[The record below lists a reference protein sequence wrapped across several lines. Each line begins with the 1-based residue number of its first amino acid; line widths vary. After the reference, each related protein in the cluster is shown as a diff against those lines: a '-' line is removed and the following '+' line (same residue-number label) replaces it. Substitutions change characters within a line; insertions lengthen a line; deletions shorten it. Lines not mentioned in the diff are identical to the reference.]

1 MQKKKQ
7 RRNFETQAI
16 INLLAECEPKD
27 TVTYAEMQAKMNC
40 DPQGF
45 TGRGYVR
52 SALNVIQDERGFVF
66 DCVENVGYVR
76 LTNEQIATLVPK
88 KMRKRIE
95 SVSRRTVAKLE
106 CVDIDKLEPS
116 QKQQFFLEHCV
127 MQTVGSVVSESTIKR
142 LSDAQ
147 KNNQEQK
154 LSMKDMIGSLAKYV
168 S

>member
-16 INLLAECEPKD
+16 INLFAECHPKD
-27 TVTYAEMQAKMNC
+27 VVTYAEMQAKISF

-52 SALNVIQDERGFVF
+52 SALNAIQDEKGFVF

-88 KMRKRIE
+88 KMRKKIE
-95 SVSRRTVAKLE
+95 STSRRTIAKLE
-106 CVDIDKLEPS
+106 CVDLSQLEPS

-147 KNNQEQK
+147 KSETQK
-154 LSMKDMIGSLAKYV
+154 ISMKDMIGSLAKYV

>member
-16 INLLAECEPKD
+16 INLFAECEPKD
-27 TVTYAEMQAKMNC
+27 VVTYAEMQAKINC
-40 DPQGF
+40 DPQSF
-45 TGRGYVR
+45 NGRGYVR
-52 SALNVIQDERGFVF
+52 TALGVIQDEKGFVF

-95 SVSRRTVAKLE
+95 SASRRTVKKLE
-106 CVDIDKLEPS
+106 CVDLAKLEPS

-147 KNNQEQK
+147 KSDGQQK
-154 LSMKDMIGSLAKYV
+154 ISMKDMIGSLAKYV

>member
-16 INLLAECEPKD
+16 INLFADCEPKD
-27 TVTYAEMQAKMNC
+27 TVTYAEMQLKMNC
-40 DPQGF
+40 DPQSYN
-45 TGRGYVR
+45 GRAYVR

-66 DCVENVGYVR
+66 DCIENVGYVR
-76 LTNEQIATLVPK
+76 LTNEQIATIVPK

-95 SVSRRTVAKLE
+95 SGSRRAIQKME
-106 CVDIDKLEPS
+106 CVDLTKLEPS

-127 MQTVGSVVSESTIKR
+127 LQTVGSVVSESAIKR

-147 KNNQEQK
+147 KNGNLK
-154 LSMKDMIGSLAKYV
+154 LNMKDMIGSLAKYV

>member
-16 INLLAECEPKD
+16 INLFADCEPKD

-40 DPQGF
+40 DPQSF
-45 TGRGYVR
+45 SGRGYVR
-52 SALNVIQDERGFVF
+52 SALNAIQDEKGFVF

-95 SVSRRTVAKLE
+95 TTSRRTVAKLE
-106 CVDIDKLEPS
+106 CVDLDKLEPS